1 MVFLMATPGICLG
14 FDVTAHVDKFKIS
27 QEDSVFLTIEVNGG
41 KAELDLSLI
50 KDFKV
55 ISRGTSSSFNYINGK
70 SEKKASYQYVL
81 LPLSKGR
88 LQIPAIKA
96 TSKGQ
101 TAFTEQIIIH
111 VADKIVSP
119 DEVKALFAKSIVTKN
134 QLFTG
139 EQAVFS
145 LKFFTSRRL
154 SGIGFE
160 KPPEFK
166 GFSVK
171 PFEEEKSYTQNIN
184 GVRFNVTRV
193 DYIITPSNPGIFTID
208 PAILIAKVVVRSN
221 FNDSFFFSDRSKP
234 VRVVSNPVEIKV
246 VSLPQYHGIQ
256 SQNLQNKGNVN
267 QKSAKFSGLVGSF
280 DIKSQIDKTNLKAG
294 ESATLTITISGTG
307 NIMDASLPEMN
318 SNNGAFK
325 IYDDNPVET
334 IKLTQQGYQGFKI
347 FKKAIVPVN
356 PGLFEIKPF
365 TLIYFDVEKKD
376 FQSVSTAP
384 ISLDVVPSEII
395 NLAAQPQNLKTNK
408 TIMKKEVA
416 LVNKDIFE
424 IKEGLKVLKNYKE
437 INLLFFVLLLS
448 IPAILFSGVKLFT
461 IVLKKEISIEKQ
473 MQAKAKF
480 HLKKAMKLHRE
491 DKDFLSHLNSSIVA
505 SVLAKGHKKGE
516 NITIQE
522 VQTILKGAGIDIEKV
537 DQVTKLLEKIE
548 SIRFGGKILDENM
561 AKDILARTRQIIK
574 TICIVLLCLGMFAL
588 VTQPKKAMADST
600 AVFID
605 AIKDYKAG
613 NFKKAGRKFENIAQ
627 NNIKNPYLYYN
638 IGNSYLKASDIGHAV
653 LWYERAKKIMPND
666 PDLNFNLEHA
676 NSLVK
681 DKREDSIK
689 IMEVIFFWDNLVSVK
704 IIQITSVLSSFAF
717 FTWAAIQ
724 VIRRKKIFSGFG
736 IMVLSIFILFTSI
749 VFVNYYKQAVK
760 LNAVIVTKE
769 AVIRSGM
776 ADTATQLFTLHAGT
790 KIRVVEQKKGYLKI
804 KFSKD
809 KIGWV
814 STSQAVII

>member
-1 MVFLMATPGICLG
+1 
-14 FDVTAHVDKFKIS
+14 
-27 QEDSVFLTIEVNGG
+27 
-41 KAELDLSLI
+41 
-50 KDFKV
+50 
-55 ISRGTSSSFNYINGK
+55 
-70 SEKKASYQYVL
+70 
-81 LPLSKGR
+81 
-88 LQIPAIKA
+88 
-96 TSKGQ
+96 
-101 TAFTEQIIIH
+101 
-111 VADKIVSP
+111 
-119 DEVKALFAKSIVTKN
+119 
-134 QLFTG
+134 
-139 EQAVFS
+139 
-145 LKFFTSRRL
+145 
-154 SGIGFE
+154 
-160 KPPEFK
+160 
-166 GFSVK
+166 
-171 PFEEEKSYTQNIN
+171 
-184 GVRFNVTRV
+184 
-193 DYIITPSNPGIFTID
+193 
-208 PAILIAKVVVRSN
+208 
-221 FNDSFFFSDRSKP
+221 
-234 VRVVSNPVEIKV
+234 
-246 VSLPQYHGIQ
+246 
-256 SQNLQNKGNVN
+256 
-267 QKSAKFSGLVGSF
+267 
-280 DIKSQIDKTNLKAG
+280 
-294 ESATLTITISGTG
+294 
-307 NIMDASLPEMN
+307 
-318 SNNGAFK
+318 
-325 IYDDNPVET
+325 
-334 IKLTQQGYQGFKI
+334 
-347 FKKAIVPVN
+347 VPVN
-356 PGLFEIKPF
+356 PGVFEIKPF
-365 TLIYFDVEKKD
+365 TLIYFDVDKKD

-384 ISLDVVPSEII
+384 ISLDVAPSETI
-395 NLAAQPQNLKTNK
+395 NLAAQPQNLKTNR
-408 TIMKKEVA
+408 TIIKKEVA
-416 LVNKDIFE
+416 LVNKDILE
-424 IKEGLKVLKNYKE
+424 LKEGLKVLKNYKE

-448 IPAILFSGVKLFT
+448 IPAILFSGVKLFA

-473 MQAKAKF
+473 MQTKAKF

-491 DKDFLSHLNSSIVA
+491 DKDFLSHLNSSMVA
-505 SVLAKGHKKGE
+505 SVLAKGHKRGE

-522 VQTILKGAGIDIEKV
+522 VQTILKDAGIDIEKA
-537 DQVTKLLEKIE
+537 DQVTRLLEKIE

-561 AKDILARTRQIIK
+561 AKDILSRTRQIIK
-574 TICIVLLCLGMFAL
+574 TICIVLLCLGMFTL
-588 VTQPKKAMADST
+588 VHQPKKAMADST

-613 NFKKAGRKFENIAQ
+613 DFKKAGRKFENIAQ

-666 PDLNFNLEHA
+666 PDLNFNLDHA

-814 STSQAVII
+814 STSQAAII

>member
-1 MVFLMATPGICLG
+1 MVFLFAIPGVCIA

-27 QEDSVFLTIEVNGG
+27 QEDSVFLTVEVNGG
-41 KAELDLSLI
+41 KAELDLSVI

-96 TSKGQ
+96 IRKGQ
-101 TAFTEQIIIH
+101 TAFTEQIIID

-145 LKFFTSRRL
+145 LQFFTSRRL

-160 KPPEFK
+160 KQPEFK

-184 GVRFNVTRV
+184 GVRFNVTQV
-193 DYIITPSNPGIFTID
+193 DYIITPSNPGRFTIE
-208 PAILIAKVVVRSN
+208 PAILIAKVVVKSN

-234 VRVVSNPVEIKV
+234 VRVVSNPVEINV
-246 VSLPQYHGIQ
+246 VPLPQYQGAN
-256 SQNLQNKGNVN
+256 QNLQNQGNLN
-267 QKSAKFSGLVGSF
+267 QPHAKFSGLVGSF

-334 IKLTQQGYQGFKI
+334 IKLTRKGYQGYKI

-356 PGLFEIKPF
+356 PGVFEIKPF
-365 TLIYFDVEKKD
+365 TLIYFDIDKKD
-376 FQSVSTAP
+376 FQSVSTAS
-384 ISLDVVPSEII
+384 ISLDVVPSETIH
-395 NLAAQPQNLKTNK
+395 LAAQPQNLKTDK
-408 TIMKKEVA
+408 IIIKKEVA
-416 LVNKDIFE
+416 LVHKDIFE
-424 IKEGLKVLKNYKE
+424 IKEGLEVLKNYKE
-437 INLLFFVLLLS
+437 INFLFFILFLS
-448 IPAILFSGVKLFT
+448 IPAILFFGVKFFT

-473 MQAKAKF
+473 MQSKAKF
-480 HLKKAMKLHRE
+480 HLKKAMKLHKE
-491 DKDFLSHLNSSIVA
+491 DKDFLSHLNSSLVA
-505 SVLAKGHKKGE
+505 SVLARGHKKGE

-522 VQTILKGAGIDIEKV
+522 VKTILNDADIDIEKAE
-537 DQVTKLLEKIE
+537 QVTKLFEKIE

-561 AKDILARTRQIIK
+561 AKDILSKTKQIIK
-574 TICIVLLCLGMFAL
+574 TICIVMACFGMFAI
-588 VTQPKKAMADST
+588 VPQKAVADST

-613 NFKKAGRKFENIAQ
+613 NFKEAGRKFEKITQ
-627 NNIKNPYLYYN
+627 SNIKNPYLYYN
-638 IGNSYLKASDIGHAV
+638 IGNSYLKAGDIGYAV

-666 PDLNFNLEHA
+666 PDLNFNLDHA
-676 NSLVK
+676 NTLVK
-681 DKREDSIK
+681 DKREDSIN
-689 IMEVIFFWDNLVSVK
+689 IMEVLFFWDNLVSAK
-704 IIQITSVLSSFAF
+704 MIQIASVLSSFAF

-724 VIRRKKIFSGFG
+724 LIRRKKIFSGFG
-736 IMVLSIFILFTSI
+736 IMVLSIFILFTSV

-790 KIRVVEQKKGYLKI
+790 KIRVIEQKKGYLKI